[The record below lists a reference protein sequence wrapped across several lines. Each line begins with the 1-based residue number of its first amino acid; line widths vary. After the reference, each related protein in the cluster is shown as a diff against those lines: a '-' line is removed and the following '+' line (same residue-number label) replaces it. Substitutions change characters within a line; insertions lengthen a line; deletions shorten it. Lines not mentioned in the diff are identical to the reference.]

1 MANLNKNFQCESIN
15 ELLNFDIG
23 ITTLFQAA
31 MSRWNYDP
39 SFSEDE
45 YKSFEIVL
53 STQLEAQKEL
63 ATRIKTLLPNFDF
76 DHRHDILD

>member
-15 ELLNFDIG
+15 ELLNFDTG
-23 ITTLFQAA
+23 ITRLFQAT

-39 SFSEDE
+39 NLTEDD
-45 YKSFEIVL
+45 YRSFEIVL
-53 STQLEAQKEL
+53 DTQVEAQKEL
-63 ATRIKTLLPNFDF
+63 AARIKTLLPNFDF